1 MSAITQ
7 GRVEFGRARERVRAR
22 VLVEEQKR
30 AAYAGRRGSADV
42 ARLMGFAMLLMAAA
56 LIAIGAAA

>member
-1 MSAITQ
+1 MSAVTQ

-22 VLVEEQKR
+22 VLAEEQQR

-42 ARLMGFAMLLMAAA
+42 ARLMGFAMLLTAAA
-56 LIAIGAAA
+56 LIVIGTAA